1 MTVQAWLDS
10 ERNYEAGR
18 QLYEQLGDNA
28 RLKQVLG
35 HGPNPYNQE
44 ALDWE
49 LTKLAKADVTAA
61 VALAVPLPAVLV
73 ESVPESLPSKPAK
86 DYSADIARG
95 ALLIPLGQARRLLY
109 DERTQLH
116 AQLEVL
122 AEHGSQED
130 VRLLAVR
137 IMALS
142 RELNANWKT
151 DAYVR
156 AHGQLPPPPAPAPG
170 LNTLSP
176 TELVKKRN
184 NLRSQVSK
192 LKKRPDRADDLAVA
206 EATLSQVETLL
217 KLTA

>member
-1 MTVQAWLDS
+1 MTVQAWLES
-10 ERNYEAGR
+10 EQNYEVGR

-35 HGPNPYNQE
+35 HGPSAYNQE
-44 ALDWE
+44 ALAWE
-49 LTKLAKADVTAA
+49 LTKLAKAGVTAA

-73 ESVPESLPSKPAK
+73 ASATESVPSEPAP
-86 DYSADIARG
+86 APVENP
-95 ALLIPLGQARRLLY
+95 LLGELREARRPLF

-116 AQLEVL
+116 GQLEVL
-122 AEHGSQED
+122 AEHSSQDD
-130 VRLLAVR
+130 VRLAAVR

-142 RELNANWKT
+142 REVNASRKT
-151 DAYVR
+151 EAYVHT
-156 AHGQLPPPPAPAPG
+156 HGQLPPSPAAAPG
-170 LNTLSP
+170 LDTLSP
-176 TELVKKRN
+176 AELVKKRN

-217 KLTA
+217 NPTK

>member
-10 ERNYEAGR
+10 ERNYEVGR
-18 QLYEQLGDNA
+18 QLYEALGDNA

-35 HGPNPYNQE
+35 HGPSAYNQE
-44 ALDWE
+44 ALAWE
-49 LTKLAKADVTAA
+49 LGKLAKAGVMAA
-61 VALAVPLPAVLV
+61 VALAVPLPAAVV
-73 ESVPESLPSKPAK
+73 VSAPEALPSEPAK

-95 ALLIPLGQARRLLY
+95 ALLIPLSQARRPLY

-156 AHGQLPPPPAPAPG
+156 EHGQLPPPPAAAPG
-170 LNTLSP
+170 FDTLSP
-176 TELVKKRN
+176 VELVKKRN
-184 NLRSQVSK
+184 ALRSQVSK
-192 LKKRPDRADDLAVA
+192 LKKRPDRAADLAQAQTDLGVV
-206 EATLSQVETLL
+206 EALL
-217 KLTA
+217 RHE